1 MFMSAKS
8 KLVTHIKQTAEENDV
23 QKVLE
28 AIDKFPDKKSLY
40 ILTEDLGSILDKV
53 VEKFDPKVAL
63 ELGITCGCSAIRIAN
78 KMAKPNS
85 KLLSLQPKQGVDT
98 AKNVIQWAGLD
109 KKVDVQTLNELGD
122 HVTKF
127 LNDNGAQ
134 CFDFIF
140 MDHYPN
146 RYLQDLLFL
155 QKKGVLGKGTVIV
168 ANTMEY
174 RRWVQDYLKHLKDH
188 PDELQTET
196 YKSESGSA
204 NMTVSVCI
212 VD

>member
-127 LNDNGAQ
+127 LNDNGAR

-140 MDHYPN
+140 IDHYPN

-168 ANTMEY
+168 ANTMGY
-174 RRWVQDYLKHLKDH
+174 RVYDYLKHLKDH
-188 PDELQTET
+188 PEELQTET

>member
-1 MFMSAKS
+1 MFTNARS
-8 KLVTHIKQTAEENDV
+8 KLVTHIKGTAPQNDV
-23 QKVLE
+23 PKVLE
-28 AIDKFPDKKSLY
+28 AIGKFPDKNSLC

-53 VEKFDPKVAL
+53 VEKFNPKVAL
-63 ELGITCGCSAIRIAN
+63 ELGFTCGCSAIRIAN
-78 KMAKPNS
+78 KMAKPDS
-85 KLLSLQPKQGVDT
+85 KLLTVELKEGVYT
-98 AKNVIQWAGLD
+98 AKTIIEWAGLTE
-109 KKVDVQTLNELGD
+109 KVDVLSFNELGER
-122 HVTKF
+122 VTKF
-127 LNDNGAQ
+127 LNDNRAQ

-140 MDHYPN
+140 IDHHPS

-168 ANTMEY
+168 ANTMGY
-174 RRWVQDYLKHLKDH
+174 HRWVQDYLKHLKNH
-188 PDELQTET
+188 PEELQTET

>member
-1 MFMSAKS
+1 MFMSARS
-8 KLVTHIKQTAEENDV
+8 KLVTHIKQTAQEKDV
-23 QKVLE
+23 QKVLD

-53 VEKFDPKVAL
+53 VKKFDPKVAL
-63 ELGITCGCSAIRIAN
+63 ELGISCGCSAIRIAS
-78 KMAKPNS
+78 KMAKPKS
-85 KLLSLQPKQGVDT
+85 KLLTIQPRQAEVDT
-98 AKNVIQWAGLD
+98 ANNIIQLAGLNE
-109 KKVDVQTLNELGD
+109 KVEVQTLNELGD
-122 HVTKF
+122 VTKF
-127 LNDNGAQ
+127 LNDNGAP

-140 MDHYPN
+140 IDHSTN

-168 ANTMEY
+168 ANTMGY
-174 RRWVQDYLKHLKDH
+174 RVQDYLKHLKDH
-188 PDELQTET
+188 PEELQTEI

-212 VD
+212 VA